1 MEEYVFRRGASAAW
15 TEPGAG
21 PEEEGDRGAH
31 CHKQEEE
38 AKKGHWAGWHLRA
51 NLADK
56 IDLVHVERKP
66 SEGII
71 IFA

>member
-1 MEEYVFRRGASAAW
+1 MFRRGASAAW

-38 AKKGHWAGWHLRA
+38 AKKGHRAG
-51 NLADK
+51 
-56 IDLVHVERKP
+56 
-66 SEGII
+66 
-71 IFA
+71 